1 MPTIWENVAS
11 EKTRK
16 IWSLNNPCRCNL
28 LKKLLKVMRLLL
40 SKLEK
45 LQGLRINN
53 QVRTKINRSSKSKT
67 SSSRVREIKA
77 RAKSNCRR
85 KRKNIRRL

>member
-16 IWSLNNPCRCNL
+16 IWSLNNPCQCNL

-53 QVRTKINRSSKSKT
+53 RVRTKINRSSKSKI
-67 SSSRVREIKA
+67 SSNRAREIKA
-77 RAKSNCRR
+77 RAKSSCRR
-85 KRKNIRRL
+85 KRKNIRRS